1 MTVSA
6 ARAAVAAIVSVMLA
20 GCAAAGGEHP
30 DNAAALAA
38 IQAAHSGGE
47 VVVEGVVTHVAR
59 ASHGDTG
66 VHERFEI
73 RIGSGAAEQDIEVAD
88 NITVGTA
95 APVQR
100 GDDVIVKGVLEID
113 PAGPVIHWTHH
124 DPSFHHAGGY
134 VIVHGKMYD

>member
-1 MTVSA
+1 MIGA
-6 ARAAVAAIVSVMLA
+6 GARAAIVAVVLGGCVSA
-20 GCAAAGGEHP
+20 GEHP
-30 DNAAALAA
+30 DNPAALAA
-38 IQAAHSGGE
+38 IQAGRGGGE

-59 ASHGDTG
+59 SSHGDAG
-66 VHERFEI
+66 VHERFDI

-95 APVQR
+95 APVHQ

-124 DPSFHHAGGY
+124 DPSFRHTGGY
-134 VIVHGKMYD
+134 VVVHGKMYD